1 MSRKKT
7 ITSADLAHWARY
19 LRSLH
24 VGTTAKP
31 GGEPGERTITIGR
44 QNPVGDDLGYPG
56 TGYTITEART
66 VAVESA
72 QVGHLSLRYPDGRT
86 LTVTS
91 PPVVRGSRA
100 VEAARDA
107 VALLADKLD
116 AEAAQLDADREFE
129 RLAAL
134 VQDIDQARTLA
145 DEEVAK
151 RVAEEAD
158 TDVLTSSDEEE
169 TRSWPNVV
177 VPPIG
182 PVWAPRR
189 PFSFDHVEAVRDESR
204 GTKSDGSVAYIVS
217 RWTIHP
223 AGIQLVR
230 AVTVWSL
237 PNQEI
242 DQNGEMHDASI
253 LSSYEPVEDAASA
266 LWELDDYTPG
276 PIVPDAQG
284 NAWRRHNEFG
294 GVVESVPPNKMAELV
309 RRTAELDAKGQRWD
323 EGDWGW
329 RYEYDPSYN
338 RVTEAVW
345 AETNQLGR
353 TSGRY
358 YTRPK
363 TEEAVRAWDAVN
375 PVTPSVQTRKSW
387 VPPVTSV
394 AEPEN
399 PEGHGYTWQDV
410 KDRPASELTV
420 GSVFVNPSVGT
431 AYRSAPDGTAQGAG
445 PLPFLDGEAWTVT
458 AVEGRRITARS
469 HTGRELSGE
478 YGDNTKVLLV
488 VPKAPQSDDEAITRE
503 LDRVA
508 REGGHIS
515 DACARTIAAGW
526 QAASNPA
533 ITSFASTGAIHASD
547 IDLDLLEEVN
557 REIVTASLNGQ
568 YSIAERQKILT
579 ELGALRSYVQTS
591 PGDEGRGPVAG
602 WSSVWVR

>member
-7 ITSADLAHWARY
+7 ITSTELANWARY

-31 GGEPGERTITIGR
+31 GGQPGERAIT
-44 QNPVGDDLGYPG
+44 VGHRKITGDELGGPG
-56 TGYTITEART
+56 SGFVAIEGYTLPGPA
-66 VAVESA
+66 
-72 QVGHLSLRYPDGRT
+72 GHLGRITLRYPGGRDE
-86 LTVTS
+86 LTVVS
-91 PPVVRGSRA
+91 PIVGKPF
-100 VEAARDA
+100 EAARNA

-134 VQDIDQARTLA
+134 VQDVDQARTLA

-158 TDVLTSSDEEE
+158 TGVLTSSDEEE
-169 TRSWPNVV
+169 TRSWPNAI

-204 GTKSDGSVAYIVS
+204 GTRPDGSVAYIVS

-223 AGIQLVR
+223 AGIQLVK
-230 AVTVWSL
+230 AVTVWSE
-237 PNQEI
+237 PSPEI
-242 DQNGEMHDASI
+242 DRNGEMHDASI

-294 GVVESVPPNKMAELV
+294 GVVESIPPNKMAELV

-375 PVTPSVQTRKSW
+375 PVT
-387 VPPVTSV
+387 
-394 AEPEN
+394 
-399 PEGHGYTWQDV
+399 
-410 KDRPASELTV
+410 
-420 GSVFVNPSVGT
+420 
-431 AYRSAPDGTAQGAG
+431 
-445 PLPFLDGEAWTVT
+445 
-458 AVEGRRITARS
+458 
-469 HTGRELSGE
+469 
-478 YGDNTKVLLV
+478 
-488 VPKAPQSDDEAITRE
+488 
-503 LDRVA
+503 
-508 REGGHIS
+508 
-515 DACARTIAAGW
+515 
-526 QAASNPA
+526 
-533 ITSFASTGAIHASD
+533 
-547 IDLDLLEEVN
+547 
-557 REIVTASLNGQ
+557 
-568 YSIAERQKILT
+568 
-579 ELGALRSYVQTS
+579 
-591 PGDEGRGPVAG
+591 
-602 WSSVWVR
+602 VR